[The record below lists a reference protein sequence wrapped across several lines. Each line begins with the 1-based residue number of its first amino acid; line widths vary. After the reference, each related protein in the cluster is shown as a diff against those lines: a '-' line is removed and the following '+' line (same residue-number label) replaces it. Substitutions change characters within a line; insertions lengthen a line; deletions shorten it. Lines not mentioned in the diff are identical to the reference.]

1 MNNLDLIDETI
12 EVVCSEIKYNGM
24 KTKGYADAVM
34 ALAKL
39 VEARANYV
47 TTIHMFD
54 RISQKK

>member
-1 MNNLDLIDETI
+1 MDNLELIDDTI
-12 EVVCSEIKYNGM
+12 KEVCLEIKYNGL
-24 KTKGYADAVM
+24 KTEGYADLVM

-47 TTIHMFD
+47 TNIHMFD